1 MSVTT
6 LPRPSRHAVSALAG
20 GLTLFLRRLRLEPMS
35 ALMMFVLVAGA
46 TFLFAAMP
54 RLFNQFA
61 DDGLGFAV
69 EHAAGPARQVRV
81 TDTGRVPDGRTNAH
95 AEAAQQVLPAS
106 LRALIDRQ
114 GFVVTSPLF
123 ILEADQR
130 PTGVSRGTFRF
141 VTLRH
146 QPGVRP
152 HVRLV
157 AGRFPGASTERVQAP
172 VSQPV
177 LQNRSAPP
185 IPGLPKSRPVPLV
198 EVALSTATARALR
211 LKLGDRAVFTPEL
224 QDPAVQLVP
233 IRDEL
238 PLAIHVT
245 GLFAVDH
252 PEDQFWFGDSGLGT
266 PTITQSQSLDENNV
280 FAQALISDAGYKA
293 MLAATRP
300 LLLNYD
306 SHFVVRPARVDAQ
319 HIGTL
324 TADLAQLQ
332 SEFSGTAALDRQV
345 QVALSPVL
353 QQYRKQR
360 SQAET
365 LLSVA
370 AIGLFACALACLG
383 LLAALSYDR
392 RRNETELSRTRGAS
406 PHHQLAAQAAES
418 FLVAAPA
425 ALLGWGLATLLVDGR
440 GSSLSAWLAVAIV
453 AATVLLPVL
462 AIAGTAR
469 RPLGARAREDVVTG
483 RPSARRLA
491 VEGLVVVGAGVGVY
505 LLRRRGLD
513 TGPGTGGFD
522 PYLAGVPV
530 LLGLA
535 CGILALRLYPVPLA
549 GLARVAR
556 RGRGLPL
563 HLGLSRAARQPGA
576 TSLPLIVLVLALAI
590 ATFAAVMA
598 STLAAGQDRSG
609 WRAIG
614 ADLRVDAAPDG
625 TLPTGLAK
633 KLAAIGDVAPAYVQD
648 AGVGR
653 GAQATVLLALDP
665 DAYERIVAG
674 TPAAVKLPKS
684 IRQLPPIPNQVP
696 ALVSSDFPGGGNFQS
711 TLPGEAIS
719 LLATSTAAKDEF
731 PGVPLG
737 TPFAIVSLAAVKS
750 AGGVVAPNRIYV
762 RGASADEVSKLV
774 PPDAAVR
781 SRSAI
786 VHALGASPLASS
798 IKRGFRAT
806 IVLAAVFAAVALAL
820 MALIAARSRA
830 RDLALVRTMGGSQR
844 EGTLLAAVELAPFVV
859 TALVLGIGLG
869 VAIPYLVEPGLDLAF
884 YTGSGSNPIAVPWLA
899 PVLFAVG
906 VAALAVVFVIVAGV
920 RMRRARLDQV
930 LRIGER

>member
-35 ALMMFVLVAGA
+35 ALTMFVLVAGA
-46 TFLFAAMP
+46 TFLFAALP

-61 DDGLGFAV
+61 DDGLRFAV
-69 EHAAGPARQVRV
+69 EHASAPARQVRV
-81 TDTGRVPDGRTNAH
+81 TDTARVREGQVEAH
-95 AEAAQQVLPAS
+95 AAASRQVLPAS
-106 LRALIDRQ
+106 LRALLERQ

-123 ILEADQR
+123 ILEADR
-130 PTGVSRGTFRF
+130 SPTGTSNGTFRY

-152 HVRLV
+152 HVQLV
-157 AGRFPGASTERVQAP
+157 AGRFPGAASETVEAP

-177 LQNRSAPP
+177 LLNRSAPP
-185 IPGLPKSRPVPLV
+185 IPGLPKTRSVPLV

-252 PEDQFWFGDSGLGT
+252 PDDAFWFGDTGLGT
-266 PTITQSQSLDENNV
+266 PVIRQSQSLDQNNV
-280 FAQALISDAGYKA
+280 FAQALISDAGYRT

-306 SHFVVRPARVDAQ
+306 SHYAVQPDRVDARD
-319 HIGTL
+319 IGTL
-324 TADLAQLQ
+324 TADLARLQ
-332 SEFSGTAALDRQV
+332 SEFSGTTQLDRQV

-353 QQYRKQR
+353 QQYEKER
-360 SQAET
+360 SQAQT
-365 LLSVA
+365 LLSIA

-406 PHHQLAAQAAES
+406 PRHLLAAQAAES
-418 FLVAAPA
+418 FLIAAPA
-425 ALLGWGLATLLVDGR
+425 ALLGWCLAVLLVDGR
-440 GSSLSAWLAVAIV
+440 GSGLSAWLAFAIV

-462 AIAGTAR
+462 AIAGTAS
-469 RPLGARAREDVVTG
+469 RPLGARPREDVVTE

-491 VEGLVVVGAGVGVY
+491 VEGLIVLGAGLGVY
-505 LLRRRGLD
+505 LLRRRGLGSD
-513 TGPGTGGFD
+513 TGGFD

-535 CGILALRLYPVPLA
+535 CGILALRLYPLPLA
-549 GLARVAR
+549 GLARAAR
-556 RGRGLPL
+556 RGRGLSL

-590 ATFAAVMA
+590 ATFAAAMA
-598 STLAAGQDRSG
+598 RTLAAGQDRSS
-609 WRAIG
+609 WRSLG

-633 KLAAIGDVAPAYVQD
+633 KLDAIGDVAAAYVQD

-665 DAYERIVAG
+665 PAYERIVAG
-674 TPAAVKLPKS
+674 TPAAVKLPRS
-684 IRQLPPIPNQVP
+684 IGELPPIPNQVP

-711 TLPGEAIS
+711 TLPGESIS
-719 LLATSTAAKDEF
+719 LLATSTSTNDEF

-737 TPFAIVSLAAVKS
+737 TPFAVVSLAAVKN

-762 RGASADEVSKLV
+762 RGASEDEVRNLV
-774 PPDAAVR
+774 PAGAAVH
-781 SRSAI
+781 SRAAI
-786 VHALGASPLASS
+786 VHARGASPLASS
-798 IKRGFRAT
+798 VKRGFRAT

-844 EGTLLAAVELAPFVV
+844 EGILLAAVELAPFVV

-869 VAIPYLVEPGLDLAF
+869 IAIPYLVEPALDLAF
-884 YTGSGSNPIAVPWLA
+884 YTGSGSNPIGVPWLA
-899 PVLFAVG
+899 PVFFAVG

>member
-6 LPRPSRHAVSALAG
+6 LPRPSRHAASALAG

-35 ALMMFVLVAGA
+35 ALTMFVLVAGA
-46 TFLFAAMP
+46 TFLFAALP

-61 DDGLGFAV
+61 DDGLRFAV
-69 EHAAGPARQVRV
+69 EHAAAPARQVRV
-81 TDTGRVPDGRTNAH
+81 TDTARVPDGRVDAH
-95 AEAAQQVLPAS
+95 AAASQQVLPAS

-123 ILEADQR
+123 ILEADR
-130 PTGVSRGTFRF
+130 RATGTSSGTFRF

-146 QPGVRP
+146 QPGVRQ

-157 AGRFPGASTERVQAP
+157 AGRFPAASTERVQAP

-185 IPGLPKSRPVPLV
+185 IPGLPKTRSVPLV

-238 PLAIHVT
+238 PLAIHVA
-245 GLFAVDH
+245 GLFVVDRSN
-252 PEDQFWFGDSGLGT
+252 DQFWFGDTGLGT
-266 PTITQSQSLDENNV
+266 PTIRQSQSLDENNV
-280 FAQALISDAGYKA
+280 FAQALISEAAYKT

-306 SHFVVRPARVDAQ
+306 SHYVVRPDRVGAQ
-319 HIGTL
+319 HIGAL
-324 TADLAQLQ
+324 TADLAQLE
-332 SEFSGTAALDRQV
+332 SEFSGATQLDRQV

-353 QQYRKQR
+353 AQYRKER

-406 PHHQLAAQAAES
+406 PHHLLAAQAAES
-418 FLVAAPA
+418 FLISAPA
-425 ALLGWGLATLLVDGR
+425 ALLGWGLAVLLVDGR
-440 GSSLSAWLAVAIV
+440 GSSLSAWLAFAIV

-505 LLRRRGLD
+505 LLRRRGLGSND
-513 TGPGTGGFD
+513 TGGFD

-535 CGILALRLYPVPLA
+535 CGILALRLYPLPLA
-549 GLARVAR
+549 ALARVAR

-576 TSLPLIVLVLALAI
+576 ASLPLIVLVLALAI
-590 ATFAAVMA
+590 ATFAAA
-598 STLAAGQDRSG
+598 LARTLAAGQDRSS

-614 ADLRVDAAPDG
+614 ADLRVDAAPDA

-633 KLAAIGDVAPAYVQD
+633 KLDAIGDVAPAYVQD

-665 DAYERIVAG
+665 SAYERLVAG

-684 IRQLPPIPNQVP
+684 IGQLPPIPSQVP

-711 TLPGEAIS
+711 TLPGESIS
-719 LLATSTAAKDEF
+719 LLATSTSAKDEF

-737 TPFAIVSLAAVKS
+737 TPFAIVSLAAVKN

-762 RGASADEVSKLV
+762 RGASADEVRKLV
-774 PPDAAVR
+774 PAGEAVHSRAEIVDAL
-781 SRSAI
+781 S
-786 VHALGASPLASS
+786 ASPLASS

-806 IVLAAVFAAVALAL
+806 IILAAVFAAVALAL

-844 EGTLLAAVELAPFVV
+844 EGILLAAVELAPFVV

-869 VAIPYLVEPGLDLAF
+869 IAIPYLVEPGLDLAF

>member
-6 LPRPSRHAVSALAG
+6 LPRPSRHAFSALAG
-20 GLTLFLRRLRLEPMS
+20 GLTLFLRRVRLEPMS
-35 ALMMFVLVAGA
+35 ALTMFALVAGA
-46 TFLFAAMP
+46 TFLFAALP

-61 DDGLGFAV
+61 DDGLRFTV
-69 EHAAGPARQVRV
+69 EHAAAPVRQVRV
-81 TDTGRVPDGRTNAH
+81 TDTGRVPDGRVEAH
-95 AEAAQQVLPAS
+95 AAASQQVLPGS
-106 LRALIDRQ
+106 LRALLDHQ

-123 ILEADQR
+123 ILEADR
-130 PTGVSRGTFRF
+130 SATGTSNGTFRY

-146 QPGVRP
+146 QPGVQP
-152 HVRLV
+152 HIRLV
-157 AGRFPGASTERVQAP
+157 SGRFPGASTERVQAP
-172 VSQPV
+172 VSKPV
-177 LQNRSAPP
+177 LLNRSAPP
-185 IPGLPKSRPVPLV
+185 IPGLPKARSVPLV

-233 IRDEL
+233 IREEL

-245 GLFAVDH
+245 GLFTVDR
-252 PEDQFWFGDSGLGT
+252 PNDLFWFGDTNLGT
-266 PTITQSQSLDENNV
+266 PIIRQSQSLDQNNV
-280 FAQALISDAGYKA
+280 FAQALVSDAGYKT
-293 MLAATRP
+293 MLAATKP
-300 LLLNYD
+300 MLLNYD
-306 SHFVVRPARVDAQ
+306 SHYVVRPERVDAR

-332 SEFSGTAALDRQV
+332 SEFSGATQLDRQV

-353 QQYRKQR
+353 KQYRKQR

-406 PHHQLAAQAAES
+406 PHHLLAAQAAEA
-418 FLVAAPA
+418 FLISAPA
-425 ALLGWGLATLLVDGR
+425 ALLGWGLAVLLVGGR
-440 GSSLSAWLAVAIV
+440 GSSLSGWLAFAIV

-469 RPLGARAREDVVTG
+469 RPLGARARDDVVTG

-491 VEGLVVVGAGVGVY
+491 FEGLIVVGAAAGVY
-505 LLRRRGLD
+505 LLRRRGLGSD
-513 TGPGTGGFD
+513 NTGGFD

-535 CGILALRLYPVPLA
+535 CGILALRLYPLPLVA
-549 GLARVAR
+549 LARVAR
-556 RGRGLPL
+556 RRRGLPL
-563 HLGLSRAARQPGA
+563 HLGLSRAARQPGTTA
-576 TSLPLIVLVLALAI
+576 LPLIVLVLALAI
-590 ATFAAVMA
+590 ATFAAAMA
-598 STLAAGQDRSG
+598 RTLSAGQDRSS

-614 ADLRVDAAPDG
+614 ADLRVDAAPDS
-625 TLPTGLAK
+625 TLPPGLVK
-633 KLAAIGDVAPAYVQD
+633 KLDAIGEVAPAYVQD
-648 AGVGR
+648 AGVGQ
-653 GAQATVLLALDP
+653 GAQATELLALDP
-665 DAYERIVAG
+665 DSYEQIVAG

-684 IRQLPPIPNQVP
+684 IRELPPIPNQVP
-696 ALVSSDFPGGGNFQS
+696 AMVSSDFPGGGNFQS

-719 LLATSTAAKDEF
+719 LLATSTSAKDEF

-737 TPFAIVSLAAVKS
+737 TPFAIVSLAAVKN
-750 AGGVVAPNRIYV
+750 AGGVVAPNRIYM
-762 RGASADEVSKLV
+762 RGASEDAVRRLV
-774 PPDAAVR
+774 PADATIHSRAAV
-781 SRSAI
+781 
-786 VHALGASPLASS
+786 VHALGAPPLASS

-844 EGTLLAAVELAPFVV
+844 EGILLAAVELAPFVI

-869 VAIPYLVEPGLDLAF
+869 IAIPYLVEPGLDLAF
-884 YTGSGSNPIAVPWLA
+884 YTGSGSTAIAVPWLA

-906 VAALAVVFVIVAGV
+906 VAALAVVFVIAAGF

>member
-1 MSVTT
+1 
-6 LPRPSRHAVSALAG
+6 L
-20 GLTLFLRRLRLEPMS
+20 
-35 ALMMFVLVAGA
+35 
-46 TFLFAAMP
+46 P

-61 DDGLGFAV
+61 DDGLRFAV
-69 EHAAGPARQVRV
+69 EHATAPVRQVRV
-81 TDTGRVPDGRTNAH
+81 TDAGRVPDGRVEAH
-95 AEAAQQVLPAS
+95 AAASQQVLPGS
-106 LRALIDRQ
+106 LRALLDRQ

-123 ILEADQR
+123 ILEADR
-130 PTGVSRGTFRF
+130 SATGTSNGTFRY

-146 QPGVRP
+146 QPGVRS

-157 AGRFPGASTERVQAP
+157 AGRFPGAATERVQAP
-172 VSQPV
+172 VSKPV
-177 LQNRSAPP
+177 LLNRSAPR
-185 IPGLPKSRPVPLV
+185 IPGLPKTKSVPLV

-252 PEDQFWFGDSGLGT
+252 PEDAFWFGDTNLGT
-266 PTITQSQSLDENNV
+266 PIITQSQSLDQNNV
-280 FAQALISDAGYKA
+280 FAQALVSDAGYKT

-300 LLLNYD
+300 MLLNYD
-306 SHFVVRPARVDAQ
+306 SHYVVRPDRVDAQ
-319 HIGTL
+319 NISGL
-324 TADLAQLQ
+324 TADLARLQ
-332 SEFSGTAALDRQV
+332 SEFAGTTQLDQQV

-353 QQYRKQR
+353 NQYRKQR

-406 PHHQLAAQAAES
+406 PHHLLAAQAAES
-418 FLVAAPA
+418 FLISAPA
-425 ALLGWGLATLLVDGR
+425 ALLGWGLAVLLVDGR
-440 GSSLSAWLAVAIV
+440 GSSLSGWLAFAIV

-469 RPLGARAREDVVTG
+469 RPLGAREREDVVTG

-491 VEGLVVVGAGVGVY
+491 VEGLVVVGAGLGVY
-505 LLRRRGLD
+505 LLRRRGLGHD
-513 TGPGTGGFD
+513 DTGGFD

-535 CGILALRLYPVPLA
+535 CGILALRLYPLPLA
-549 GLARVAR
+549 ALARVAR

-563 HLGLSRAARQPGA
+563 HLGLSRAARQPGTTA
-576 TSLPLIVLVLALAI
+576 LPLIVLVLALAI
-590 ATFAAVMA
+590 ATFAAAMA
-598 STLAAGQDRSG
+598 RTLAAGQDRSA
-609 WRAIG
+609 WRSIG
-614 ADLRVDAAPDG
+614 ADLRVDAAPDS
-625 TLPTGLAK
+625 TLPAGLVK
-633 KLAAIGDVAPAYVQD
+633 KLGAIGDVAPAYVQD

-653 GAQATVLLALDP
+653 GAQATALLALDP
-665 DAYERIVAG
+665 AAYERIVAG
-674 TPAAVKLPKS
+674 TPAEVKLPKS
-684 IRQLPPIPNQVP
+684 IAELPPIPNQVP

-711 TLPGEAIS
+711 TLPGESLS
-719 LLATSTAAKDEF
+719 LLATSTSATDEF

-737 TPFAIVSLAAVKS
+737 TPFAIVSLAAVKN
-750 AGGVVAPNRIYV
+750 AGGVVAPNRIYM
-762 RGASADEVSKLV
+762 RGASPDEVRKLA
-774 PPDAAVR
+774 PAGAAVR
-781 SRSAI
+781 SRAAI

-806 IVLAAVFAAVALAL
+806 IVLAGVFAAVALAL

-844 EGTLLAAVELAPFVV
+844 EGILLAAVELAPFVI

-869 VAIPYLVEPGLDLAF
+869 IAIPYLVEPGLDLAF

-906 VAALAVVFVIVAGV
+906 VTALAVVFVIVAGV